1 MIISN
6 SKKFLFVHIAK
17 AGGSTLSRVLSIYSG
32 NSPVV
37 IDVDVRGDARFY
49 NHDCMCDMMCTD
61 EKKASFFSQ
70 HHVPIKHVKY
80 INLEDY
86 FKFVFVRNPFDRIA
100 STWEIPFLKF
110 RYSFDE
116 FVEIDTSDVVNPNK
130 YYRKCDWLANTQ
142 YDIVSDNDKLLVDY
156 VGKYENIDEDFEYVR
171 KKLEIPKKVR
181 LMGDRGPV
189 DYGILPRIN
198 KTVKKDH
205 GHYRDYFNERTRGLV
220 EKYYKKD
227 LEVFEYEF

>member
-1 MIISN
+1 MIVSN

-37 IDVDVRGDARFY
+37 IDVDVRGDAHFY
-49 NHDCMCDMMCTD
+49 NHDCMCDLMCTD
-61 EKKASFFSQ
+61 ERNSSCFTQ
-70 HHVPIKHVKY
+70 HHIGIKHAKY

-86 FKFVFVRNPFDRIA
+86 FKFVFVRNPFDRLVSA
-100 STWEIPFLKF
+100 WEKPFLKF
-110 RYSFDE
+110 RYTFDE
-116 FVEIDTSDVVNPNK
+116 FVGIETSDTSS
-130 YYRKCDWLANTQ
+130 KCDWLAQTQ
-142 YDIVSDNDKLLVDY
+142 HDIVSDNGKLLVDY

-181 LMGDRGPV
+181 LIGDREPV
-189 DYGILPRIN
+189 DYETLPHIN